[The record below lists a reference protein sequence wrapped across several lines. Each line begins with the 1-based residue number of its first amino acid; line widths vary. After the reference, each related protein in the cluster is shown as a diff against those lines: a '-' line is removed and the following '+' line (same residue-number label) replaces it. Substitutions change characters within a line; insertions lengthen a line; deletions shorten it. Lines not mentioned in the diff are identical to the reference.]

1 MDKNLDIQ
9 QKSKVFARRI
19 IMLSKHL
26 LSKNQKDIV
35 IYIMVK
41 QLIRCGTSV
50 GANVRESKS
59 AQSTPDFNS
68 KLQIALKEGDEAHY
82 WLELLHETEY
92 LSDKEYESIITDC
105 EHVNGTIVNILKK
118 NKK

>member
-26 LSKNQKDIV
+26 LSKNPKDIV
-35 IYIMVK
+35 VYIMVK
-41 QLIRCGTSV
+41 QLMRSGTSV

-68 KLQIALKEGDEAHY
+68 KLQIALKEGDETHY
-82 WLELLHETEY
+82 WLELLHESEY
-92 LSDKEYESIITDC
+92 LTEKEFESIITDC
-105 EHVNGTIVNILKK
+105 EHVNGTIVNILKN